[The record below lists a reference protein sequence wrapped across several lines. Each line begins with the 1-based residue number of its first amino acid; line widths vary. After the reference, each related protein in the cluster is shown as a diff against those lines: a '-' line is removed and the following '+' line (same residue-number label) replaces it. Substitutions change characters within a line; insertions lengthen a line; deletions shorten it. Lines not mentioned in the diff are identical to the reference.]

1 MANNETIYGKLE
13 LDNLLEAL
21 QALQT
26 KVNSLNNW
34 QLQSDLEQISSTYNN
49 MLNFFSKG
57 VEDTEYGNMRLELKR
72 KAYVINDL
80 ANRDIRLK
88 KRPSELFCKVYTE
101 FQTSPLDIKTLLVGL
116 ETIGEQITKLSESPN
131 RRENVQQ
138 YQMKALLSQ
147 HDSLMEQLFNGIW
160 VSGLWTQKEY
170 SEYLDILNDTSIL
183 QQVKAMT
190 VSAVTIAAFELLDTN
205 KINFLF
211 DAYLD
216 NTREI
221 SQRALVGILLL
232 VIRYNRRDY
241 FLRQIMPRF
250 RIYTENRQFVE
261 DCFRILMQLQY
272 SKGTDSVSQKMTQ
285 DILPTIMKA
294 HNTKLHA
301 KNYEDELTKKGENPE
316 WHHRLSMTDQVE
328 KKMRQMAKMQMDGAD
343 VYWNTFCHLKNFQFF
358 KKMYHWFVPFTDN
371 YTECYETTNSLRK
384 EILHVNDILFTLSTF
399 CDSDKFSF
407 VLMFSTMTQQA
418 QDMIANQIQS
428 QLDAEGVLE
437 IYNEKKKKE
446 RELQDISQS
455 YIYDLYRFFK
465 ANPNHTQFFDPFN
478 KLLGDFNPLDF
489 SVLDELVTADN
500 YNEVLAIAEFM
511 MRKERYS
518 SAISLFNK
526 LEPKEKEDDNDIWQ
540 KIGFCHQ
547 KDGNNE
553 EAIRYYETADRLK
566 TGSRWTLIHL
576 AQTYM
581 SVSRYKDAIEVID
594 KILESDS
601 DNMKWIRHKIDC
613 LFSMNAFKE
622 SIPILYKAAYLDE
635 DSVQIKGM
643 LGRALYIR
651 GDKEKA
657 EQILTELAEKEPTT
671 ENLVNLAFIHYLKG
685 DNTEAYQLFS
695 LAFKTETSE
704 EVFADIYWNGLHYFN
719 ISDST
724 TENERLHL
732 MFDAIRTISRK
743 E

>member
-21 QALQT
+21 QSLQT

-49 MLNFFSKG
+49 MLSFFSKG
-57 VEDTEYGNMRLELKR
+57 VEDTEYGNVRLELKR

-88 KRPSELFCKVYTE
+88 KHPSELFCKVYTE
-101 FQTSPLDIKTLLVGL
+101 FQTSPLDMKTLLVGL
-116 ETIGEQITKLSESPN
+116 ETTGEQITKLNESPN
-131 RRENVQQ
+131 RRGNVQQ
-138 YQMKALLSQ
+138 YQMKELLSQ
-147 HDSLMEQLFNGIW
+147 HDSLMEKLFNGIW
-160 VSGLWTQKEY
+160 VSDLWTQKEY
-170 SEYLDILNDTSIL
+170 SECLDILNNTSIL

-190 VSAVTIAAFELLDTN
+190 VSAVTIAAFELLDTY
-205 KINFLF
+205 KIDFLF

-232 VIRYNRRDY
+232 VIRYNKREY
-241 FLRQIMPRF
+241 FLRQITPRF
-250 RIYTENRQFVE
+250 RIYAENRQFVE

-272 SKGTDSVSQKMTQ
+272 SKGTDSVSLKMTQ
-285 DILPTIMKA
+285 DILPTIMKSQD
-294 HNTKLHA
+294 NRLRA
-301 KNYEDELTKKGENPE
+301 KDYEAELTKQGENPE
-316 WHHRLSMTDQVE
+316 WHHKLNITEQVE
-328 KKMRQMAKMQMDGAD
+328 KKMRQMAEMQMDGAD

-358 KKMYHWFVPFTDN
+358 KKMHHWFVPYTEN
-371 YTECYETTNSLRK
+371 YTECFETANNMRK
-384 EILHVNDILFTLSTF
+384 EILYVNDILFTLSTF

-407 VLMFSTMTQQA
+407 QLMLGTMSQSA

-428 QLDAEGVLE
+428 QIDSEGVME
-437 IYNEKKKKE
+437 VYKEKKKKKVQM
-446 RELQDISQS
+446 QDISQS

-489 SVLDELVTADN
+489 SVLDELVTTDN
-500 YNEVLAIAEFM
+500 YNEVLATAEFM

-526 LEPKEKEDDNDIWQ
+526 LEPKEKEDDTDIWQ

-553 EAIRYYETADRLK
+553 EAIKYYEIADRLK
-566 TGSRWTLIHL
+566 PSSRWTLIHL
-576 AQTYM
+576 AQTYI
-581 SVSRYKDAIEVID
+581 SVSRYKDAIEAID
-594 KILESDS
+594 KILESDP

-613 LFSMNAFKE
+613 LFAMNAFEE

-635 DSVQIKGM
+635 DSVQIKSM

-651 GDKEKA
+651 GDKGKA

-671 ENLVNLAFIHYLKG
+671 ENLVHIAFIHYFKG
-685 DNTEAYQLFS
+685 DNTEAYRLFS
-695 LAFKTETSE
+695 LALKKETSE
-704 EVFADIYWNGLHYFN
+704 DVFADIYWNGLRYFN

-732 MFDAIRTISRK
+732 MFDAIRTISQK
-743 E
+743 K